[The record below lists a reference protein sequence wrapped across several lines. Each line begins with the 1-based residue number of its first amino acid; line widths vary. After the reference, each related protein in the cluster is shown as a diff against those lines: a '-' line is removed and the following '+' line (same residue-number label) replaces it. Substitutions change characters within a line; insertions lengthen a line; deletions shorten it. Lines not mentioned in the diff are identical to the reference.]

1 MTTEV
6 QRLANRRNASKS
18 TGPRTANGKDRSSK
32 NALKHGLTAKGVILP
47 GEDRNELAA
56 LIDQMKE
63 EFCPQGPAQI
73 ELITR
78 ATFLMWRLRRV
89 PMFEAALFDWT
100 SRTSNISRP
109 NQNSLE
115 TELHDKSDDTGLVIR
130 NILCNDLLNKLNRY
144 ELALAKQL
152 RFVMGHF
159 EVMRRNEKINFI
171 ASLATHDAES
181 TRKAHGITRSQ
192 MRKVD

>member
-6 QRLANRRNASKS
+6 QRLANQRNASKS

-32 NALKHGLTAKGVILP
+32 NALKHGLTAQGVILP
-47 GEDRNELAA
+47 SEDRNELAA
-56 LIDQMKE
+56 LLEQMKM
-63 EFCPQGPAQI
+63 EFCPRGPAQI

-89 PMFEAALFDWT
+89 PVFEAALFDWT

-115 TELHDKSDDTGLVIR
+115 TELHDKSDDAGLVIK
-130 NILCNDLLNKLNRY
+130 NILCNDLLNRLNRY
-144 ELALAKQL
+144 ELALARQL
-152 RFVMGHF
+152 RFVMNHF
-159 EVMRRNEKINFI
+159 EVMRRNEQ
-171 ASLATHDAES
+171 ASLIVSLSTHDAES
-181 TRKAHGITRSQ
+181 TRKAQDITRSQ